1 MYITENEE
9 KPVIEVRFIMLRN
22 LNFNYMTA
30 TGKAVYV
37 DKITDNV
44 FISQ

>member
-1 MYITENEE
+1 MYIIEDEE
-9 KPVIEVRFIMLRN
+9 KPVIAERFMLRN